1 MSKHIQESRLLA
13 YIRRELDLAEL
24 RMVEQHL
31 GACTQCYEKYVSLRA
46 FEYERKE
53 RPTEDFL
60 SAVIDRLK
68 GASNYRPVRS
78 LTIRNTKGRL
88 RIFDDAEQTVM
99 ESVGDTGN
107 ALIDLDL
114 ESIKWRLQIELA
126 GNGRFVV
133 SIEPAESAE
142 VNGITIYY
150 GESVA
155 DTRMRR
161 TAAIFRT
168 TMNSASYVLS
178 FRRRGAEFTRLLL
191 TFRDD
196 TM

>member
-24 RMVEQHL
+24 RKVEQHL
-31 GACTQCYEKYVSLRA
+31 AACKECYEEYVSLRA

-60 SAVIDRLK
+60 SAVIDRLR
-68 GASNYRPVRS
+68 GASDYRPVRS
-78 LTIRNTKGRL
+78 LTIRNTNERL

-114 ESIKWRLQIELA
+114 ESIRWRLEIELA
-126 GNGRFVV
+126 ENGRFVV

-142 VNGITIYY
+142 INGITIYY
-150 GESVA
+150 GESVT
-155 DTRMRR
+155 DTRIRR
-161 TAAIFRT
+161 RANTFRVIMDT
-168 TMNSASYVLS
+168 GSYVIS
-178 FRRRGAEFTRLLL
+178 FRRKGAEFTRLLL